1 MLEIDTFTRG
11 LEGKPLTT
19 ISWQGCPAWV
29 ARHVGA
35 LLGHAGGGDKLVH
48 KVLGEWNAELQE
60 GHDYLFLDGL
70 PLQVLRGM
78 GCEALVEGPPDD
90 RDSLLLLLPPGL
102 QLVLSKTHG
111 PAEQKLRRLLVDE
124 VLPTIA
130 RAEQRQMWR
139 PEAELGVSEE
149 DAQLWTMPTGPE
161 LSLVLQPTLEER
173 REERAKTQAR
183 TQALWLEF
191 SDRRFRVQALYRA
204 IETLGSSLAPAARIA
219 MEITA
224 AEIAT
229 GLDIESLLDQP
240 VPTVPRA
247 A

>member
-1 MLEIDTFTRG
+1 MLAIDTFTRE

-35 LLGHAGGGDKLVH
+35 LLGYAGDGDRLVH
-48 KVLGEWNAELQE
+48 KILGEWNAELEE

-70 PLQVLRGM
+70 PLLVLRGL
-78 GCEALVEGPPDD
+78 GSETLVGGPHDD
-90 RDSLLLLLPPGL
+90 RDGLLLLLPAGL

-111 PAEQKLRRLLVDE
+111 PVEKELRRLLVDE

-130 RAEQRQMWR
+130 RAEQRPPWR
-139 PEAELGVSEE
+139 PEAELGVSEAE
-149 DAQLWTMPTGPE
+149 AKLWTTSTPE
-161 LSLVLQPTLEER
+161 VQLVLEPTLAER

-183 TQALWLEF
+183 TQALWLEL
-191 SDRRFRVQALYRA
+191 SDRRFRVAALYRA
-204 IETLGSSLAPAARIA
+204 IETLGSTVTPAARIA
-219 MEITA
+219 LEITA

-229 GLDIESLLDQP
+229 GLNIESLLDQP
-240 VPTVPRA
+240 IPTLPRA